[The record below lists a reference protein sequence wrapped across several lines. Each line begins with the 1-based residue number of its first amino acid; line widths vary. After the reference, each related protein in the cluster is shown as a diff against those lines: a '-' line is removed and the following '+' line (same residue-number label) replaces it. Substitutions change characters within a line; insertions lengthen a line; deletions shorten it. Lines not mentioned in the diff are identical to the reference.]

1 MVYNST
7 DFTTAPKKS
16 KNENFY
22 VVDFVQTYGNINK
35 LKFRLSP
42 ISGWFQALYQGICY
56 ECIHIPLDKKEI
68 YVVWI
73 NYFAG

>member
-22 VVDFVQTYGNINK
+22 VVDLWKHRQIK
-35 LKFRLSP
+35 
-42 ISGWFQALYQGICY
+42 ISSQSNFGLISSSLPR
-56 ECIHIPLDKKEI
+56 HLL
-68 YVVWI
+68 
-73 NYFAG
+73 